1 MVFTQLLENITDLF
15 SGKTKNENNRKNK
28 IPLNQLSQGLTYLQN
43 KQNRFNEINNKSSLF
58 EQFDT
63 SALDETTQNELQVLD
78 MLKEDYNQKLSQYAT
93 SYKGFMENYYKA
105 TQDVISCK
113 ADCENKHR
121 PGTPAWSY
129 SKTACNAGCDLKGPY
144 VSQCK
149 SNYKGSRV
157 NGEKCDIITKGKCQ
171 GGNVVLGMDSTVTDI
186 NYADSDDVTIKDGCC
201 ECGGGIG
208 GPPTS
213 EINTKKIHKCEDVP
227 SALGYSSGQG
237 GYTANR
243 CHQALLPS
251 ARANKNLWQSYSKL
265 SNENE
270 ELIKMAQ
277 NIFNKIK
284 KLKTI
289 YKNINKKIKN
299 EETHLKNQLA
309 LYENVYANI
318 KDFDVSKQITVEG
331 QVEDILL
338 KEKSQSLQ
346 LFIWLSLAILTFSLV
361 IHRIKK

>member
-15 SGKTKNENNRKNK
+15 SGKTKNENNRKNE

-43 KQNRFNEINNKSSLF
+43 KQNRFNEINNKSSLL

-78 MLKEDYNQKLSQYAT
+78 MLKEEYNQKLSQYST

-113 ADCENKHR
+113 ADCENKHKP
-121 PGTPAWSY
+121 PGTPEWSY
-129 SKTACNAGCDLKGPY
+129 SKSACQAGCDLKGPY

-149 SNYKGSRV
+149 SNYKGY
-157 NGEKCDIITKGKCQ
+157 NGKKCDSITKGKCQ
-171 GGNVVLGMDSTVTDI
+171 NGNVVLGMDSTVTDI
-186 NYADSDDVTIKDGCC
+186 NYADSDNVTIKDGCC

-213 EINTKKIHKCEDVP
+213 EISSYKIYKCEDVP
-227 SALGYSSGQG
+227 KALKIPSGQG
-237 GYTANR
+237 GYTVNR
-243 CHQALLPS
+243 CHQAVLPS
-251 ARANKNLWQSYSKL
+251 AHANKNLWQSYSKL
-265 SNENE
+265 SNENQD
-270 ELIKMAQ
+270 LIKMAQ

-284 KLKTI
+284 KLKTTD
-289 YKNINKKIKN
+289 KTINKKIKN

-309 LYENVYANI
+309 LYENVYATI
-318 KDFDVSKQITVEG
+318 KNYDVSKQITIEG
-331 QVEDILL
+331 QVEDSLL

>member
-43 KQNRFNEINNKSSLF
+43 KQNRFNEINNNSSLF

-78 MLKEDYNQKLSQYAT
+78 MLKEEYNQKLSQYAT
-93 SYKGFMENYYKA
+93 SYKGFMENYYKS

-113 ADCENKHR
+113 ADCENKHK

-129 SKTACNAGCDLKGPY
+129 SKTACQSGCDLKGPY

-186 NYADSDDVTIKDGCC
+186 NYADSDNVTIKDGCC

-213 EINTKKIHKCEDVP
+213 EINSKKIYKCEDVP
-227 SALGYSSGQG
+227 KALGYSSGQG

-251 ARANKNLWQSYSKL
+251 AQANKILWQSYSKL
-265 SNENE
+265 SKENE
-270 ELIKMAQ
+270 DLIKKAQ
-277 NIFNKIK
+277 EIFEKIK
-284 KLKTI
+284 KLKTTDET
-289 YKNINKKIKN
+289 INKKIKN

-309 LYENVYANI
+309 LYENVYATI
-318 KDFDVSKQITVEG
+318 KDYDVSKQITVEG
-331 QVEDILL
+331 QVEDVLL